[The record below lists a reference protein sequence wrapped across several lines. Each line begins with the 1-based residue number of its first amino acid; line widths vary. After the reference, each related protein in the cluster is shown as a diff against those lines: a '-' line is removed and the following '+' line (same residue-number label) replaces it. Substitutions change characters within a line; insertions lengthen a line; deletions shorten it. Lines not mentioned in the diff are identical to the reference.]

1 MLEGPLG
8 GIWNAM
14 SPLNLLF
21 GLIGC
26 ILGTLVGVLPGL
38 GPASAVALLFPVTIN
53 LPPVPAI
60 IMLGGIYYGAMYG
73 GSTTSI
79 LMNIPGEA
87 SSVPT
92 TFDGYQMAK
101 QGRAGPALAI
111 SAIGSFVGGTL
122 AIMALS
128 FTGPLL
134 ASVVFYFTA
143 PDYAGMMFFSLVS
156 LATLSGRSI
165 IKGILMVLT
174 GMLLATVGCSLGGI
188 PCFTYGSVKMLS
200 GLDLVSMVI
209 GLFGICEI
217 MVGLEAELVTI
228 AQAKVGKLMPSF
240 RELRD
245 CIGCTFRSTGIG
257 FFLGLLPGM
266 VPTISSFLAY
276 DVEKRVSRNKA
287 NFGKGAIQGV
297 CAPEVANNAN
307 AQAGYIPM
315 MAFGIPPTPTLA
327 MLLAAF
333 VIFGLEPGPLLFT
346 KNADFVWT
354 IIGAMYIGNV
364 ILLILNLPLVGLWA
378 RIVYIPYRLLAP
390 VILGLCF
397 LGAYAIRTDIFDV
410 AVALFFGIVGYLARK
425 FDWPIPPLLLGFILG
440 PKLEGYLRPSLSMS
454 GGSIAVFFTQPISLG
469 FILLTSL
476 LIALRFYL
484 GKAEKT
490 APKQS

>member
-1 MLEGPLG
+1 MLEGPLW

-38 GPASAVALLFPVTIN
+38 GPASAVALLFPVTIS

-79 LMNIPGEA
+79 LMNIPGES

-92 TFDGYQMAK
+92 TFDGYEMAK

-111 SAIGSFVGGTL
+111 AAIGSFVGGTL

-134 ASVVFYFTA
+134 ASLLFYFTA
-143 PDYAGMMFFSLVS
+143 PDYAGMIFFSLVS
-156 LATLSGRSI
+156 LATLSGKSI
-165 IKGILMVLT
+165 LKGILMVLT

-188 PCFTYGSVKMLS
+188 PCFTFGSVKMMG
-200 GLDLVSMVI
+200 GLDLVSMVV
-209 GLFGICEI
+209 GLFGISEI
-217 MVGLEAELVTI
+217 MVSLEEEVATI
-228 AQAKVGKLMPSF
+228 SRAKLGKLMPTLQEM
-240 RELRD
+240 RN
-245 CIGCTFRSTGIG
+245 CIGCTLRSTGLG

-266 VPTISSFLAY
+266 VPTIASFMAY
-276 DVEKRVSRNKA
+276 DVEKRVSRNRA
-287 NFGKGAIQGV
+287 NFGKGAIEGV

-327 MLLAAF
+327 MLLAALM
-333 VIFGLEPGPLLFT
+333 IFGLEPGPLLFT

-354 IIGAMYIGNV
+354 IIGAMYVGNA

-378 RIVYIPYRLLAP
+378 RIVHIPYKLLAP
-390 VILGLCF
+390 IILGLCF
-397 LGAYAIRTDIFDV
+397 LGAYAIRDDMFDV
-410 AVALFFGIVGYLARK
+410 AVAVLFGIMGYMAKK
-425 FDWPIPPLLLGFILG
+425 FDWPTPPLLLGFILG
-440 PKLEGYLRPSLSMS
+440 PKLEGYLRPSLSVS
-454 GGSIAVFFTQPISLG
+454 GGSMAIFFTRPISLG
-469 FILLTSL
+469 FILLTFL
-476 LIALRFYL
+476 LIGIRFYL
-484 GKAEKT
+484 RKIEKT
-490 APKQS
+490 GQAQV